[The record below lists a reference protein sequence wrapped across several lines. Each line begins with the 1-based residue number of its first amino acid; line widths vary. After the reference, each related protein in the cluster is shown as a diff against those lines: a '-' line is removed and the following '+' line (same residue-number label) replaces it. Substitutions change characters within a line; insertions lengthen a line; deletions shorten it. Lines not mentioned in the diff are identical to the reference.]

1 MEEHIFQ
8 PLDSFPNTHSKILS
22 MKDIVSSALL
32 ETFVEVARSLSITEA
47 SKTLGR
53 SQPAISQRIKQ
64 LEQTLEVELFQ
75 PAGRG
80 IMLTRDGELLL
91 NHAQSL
97 LAGLRDLPRV
107 LEMSASTPQ
116 GILRVGALPT
126 MARYLMIDAIETIIT
141 KYPDVSL
148 KVELGLETNLIAK
161 LQEGWLDG
169 VFFIGDMGASGLQS
183 EHLGDVHMKV
193 AAPPAMFE
201 TSPSLSQIAG
211 QRLLLWKGP
220 ADPSFAMVERY
231 ARKHGLIHANTVEV
245 PHIETLKAL
254 VERGLGYALLPDY
267 VLWPELERKSI
278 KSYGLPGFETTFA
291 IHLHSYPERHQ
302 TLAMKVFS
310 DEVTKNVRSSL
321 HPIPKSLSKDTPR

>member
-1 MEEHIFQ
+1 
-8 PLDSFPNTHSKILS
+8 
-22 MKDIVSSALL
+22 
-32 ETFVEVARSLSITEA
+32 
-47 SKTLGR
+47 
-53 SQPAISQRIKQ
+53 
-64 LEQTLEVELFQ
+64 
-75 PAGRG
+75 
-80 IMLTRDGELLL
+80 
-91 NHAQSL
+91 
-97 LAGLRDLPRV
+97 
-107 LEMSASTPQ
+107 
-116 GILRVGALPT
+116 LRVGALPT

-141 KYPDVSL
+141 KYPEVSL

-169 VFFIGDMGASGLQS
+169 VFFIGDLSASDLHS

-193 AAPPAMFE
+193 AAPPAMFN
-201 TSPSLSQIAG
+201 TAPSLRQLAG

-231 ARKHGLIHANTVEV
+231 ARKHGLIQTNTVEV

-267 VLWPELERKSI
+267 VLWPELQKKSVECFV
-278 KSYGLPGFETTFA
+278 LPGFETTFA
-291 IHLHSYPERHQ
+291 IHLYSYPERHQ

-321 HPIPKSLSKDTPR
+321 NPIAKKLGPGTSR

>member
-1 MEEHIFQ
+1 
-8 PLDSFPNTHSKILS
+8 
-22 MKDIVSSALL
+22 MKNIVSSALL
-32 ETFVEVARSLSITEA
+32 ETFVEVARSCSITDA

-64 LEQTLEVELFQ
+64 LELALEVELFQ
-75 PAGRG
+75 PSGRG
-80 IMLTRDGELLL
+80 IMLTRDGEILLS
-91 NHAQSL
+91 HAQSL
-97 LAGLRDLPRV
+97 LADLRDLPRI
-107 LEMSASTPQ
+107 LEMSASTPR

-148 KVELGLETNLIAK
+148 KIELGLETNLIAK

-169 VFFIGDMGASGLQS
+169 VFFIGDMSAPGLES
-183 EHLGDVHMKV
+183 KHLGDVHMKV
-193 AAPPAMFE
+193 AAPLAMFDNA
-201 TSPSLSQIAG
+201 PSLSRLAK

-220 ADPSFAMVERY
+220 ADPSFAMVEHF
-231 ARKHGLIHANTVEV
+231 ARKHGLIHTNTVEV
-245 PHIETLKAL
+245 PHIETLKTL

-267 VLWPELERKSI
+267 VLWPELQKKSI
-278 KSYGLPGFETTFA
+278 ECFELPRFETTFA

-310 DEVTKNVRSSL
+310 DEVTKNIRSSL
-321 HPIPKSLSKDTPR
+321 HPIPKKLGEDTPR